1 MSPPQVQANARGVA
15 RFTVG
20 VEISKTW
27 HNILATSWVLF
38 GITMGFLASASTRTG
53 KPLWWVN
60 DGGGALWASTLGVY
74 VTILGVIALAFR
86 QSRFALPLGI
96 VIALAHAVSALSDIA
111 GPTGSATGALLA
123 AVAVFLA
130 TIASLAGAKSV
141 R

>member
-1 MSPPQVQANARGVA
+1 MSPPLVRMLTRGVA
-15 RFTVG
+15 LSP
-20 VEISKTW
+20 IW

-60 DGGGALWASTLGVY
+60 GENASLWASTIGVY
-74 VTILGVIALAFR
+74 ITILGVVALALR
-86 QSRFALPLGI
+86 HSRFAWPLAL
-96 VIALAHAVSALSDIA
+96 VVALAHALSALSDIA
-111 GPTGSATGALLA
+111 GPIGSATAALLA